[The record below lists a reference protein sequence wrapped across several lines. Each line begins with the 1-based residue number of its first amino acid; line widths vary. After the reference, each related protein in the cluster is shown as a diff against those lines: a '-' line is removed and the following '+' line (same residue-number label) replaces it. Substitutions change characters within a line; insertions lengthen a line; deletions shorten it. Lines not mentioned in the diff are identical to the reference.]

1 MAIEFFKKLS
11 EAEKARRRE
20 RQINAPNNNGTNMF
34 FKAIESNRLEEVT
47 KLYREGADLNARTT
61 QRGMLSS
68 MTMNVD
74 YSIGATP
81 LHAAALLGNAE
92 IVAFLLEKGA
102 NPRAK
107 DDDGHTPMDYAILGH
122 RFYESDLQRKEGSR
136 FTLSSTVNKAASKLG
151 NYEEIIVQ
159 LQSHGAKPGM
169 FALPDRFRR
178 DNPDGPGSFN
188 APPMP

>member
-1 MAIEFFKKLS
+1 MPIEFFKKVS

-20 RQINAPNNNGTNMF
+20 RQINAPNRHGTNMF
-34 FKAIESNRLEEVT
+34 FQAIEANKLEDVA

-61 QRGMLSS
+61 QRGMLSN
-68 MTMNVD
+68 MTMNID
-74 YSIGATP
+74 YSTGATP
-81 LHAAALLGNAE
+81 LHAAALLGNTE
-92 IVAFLLEKGA
+92 VVAFLLEKGA

-122 RFYESDLQRKEGSR
+122 RFYEADLLRKEGSK
-136 FTLSSTVNKAASKLG
+136 FTFSSTVNKAASKLG
-151 NYEEIIVQ
+151 NYEDIITQ

-178 DNPDGPGSFN
+178 DNPEGPGSFN

>member
-1 MAIEFFKKLS
+1 MPIEFFKKVS
-11 EAEKARRRE
+11 DAEKARRRE
-20 RQINAPNNNGTNMF
+20 RQINAPNRHGTNLF
-34 FKAIESNRLEEVT
+34 FQAIEAN
-47 KLYREGADLNARTT
+47 KLDDVAKLFREGADLNARTS
-61 QRGMLSS
+61 QRGLFANTAM
-68 MTMNVD
+68 D

-81 LHAAALLGNAE
+81 LHAAALLGNTE
-92 IVAFLLEKGA
+92 VVAFLLEKGA

-122 RFYESDLQRKEGSR
+122 RFYEADLQRKEVSK
-136 FTLSSTVNKAASKLG
+136 FTLTSTVNKAASKLG
-151 NYEEIIVQ
+151 NYEGIIAQ

-169 FALPDRFRR
+169 FALPDRFRK